1 MIREPYWECMARRL
15 REVGAMQNVLH
26 RALDDVEKR
35 KISSVYSEV
44 DLLKMEVSQL
54 QRNLYNA
61 YKRIAEL
68 QDLVSK
74 YKRNSGAQL
83 EFNFE
88 C

>member
-1 MIREPYWECMARRL
+1 MARRL

-74 YKRNSGAQL
+74 YSFSNKVSIFFSS
-83 EFNFE
+83 E
-88 C
+88 

>member
-1 MIREPYWECMARRL
+1 MA
-15 REVGAMQNVLH
+15 EVNINQ
-26 RALDDVEKR
+26 
-35 KISSVYSEV
+35 
-44 DLLKMEVSQL
+44 DLEAVTSQL
-54 QRNLYNA
+54 QTL
-61 YKRIAEL
+61 IAEL